1 MRYKLQVGTPKVNKL
16 QVMGTVKCFE
26 DFKIWQD
33 ARILVNNVYMY
44 TADVKDYGFNDQI
57 RRAAVSVMNNI
68 AEGYEAGGNAMF
80 KKFLQISRGS
90 CGEVRSM
97 LYLARDLKYINE
109 TQVDGL
115 LVDCVA
121 LSRAIS
127 KLIAYLDNTTC
138 NL

>member
-1 MRYKLQVGTPKVNKL
+1 MFI
-16 QVMGTVKCFE
+16 GTVRCFE

-33 ARILVNNVYMY
+33 ARLLVNQVYLY
-44 TADVKDYGFNDQI
+44 TAGVKDYGFNDQV

-68 AEGYEAGGNAMF
+68 AEGYEAGGNVMF

-97 LYLARDLKYINE
+97 LYLAKDLKYIDQIKVN
-109 TQVDGL
+109 GL
-115 LVDCVA
+115 LSDCMV
-121 LSRAIS
+121 LSKGIS
-127 KLIAYLDNTTC
+127 KLITYLDSTTS

>member
-33 ARILVNNVYMY
+33 TRILVNNVYMY

-68 AEGYEAGGNAMF
+68 AEGYEAG
-80 KKFLQISRGS
+80 
-90 CGEVRSM
+90 
-97 LYLARDLKYINE
+97 E
-109 TQVDGL
+109 T
-115 LVDCVA
+115 
-121 LSRAIS
+121 
-127 KLIAYLDNTTC
+127 
-138 NL
+138 

>member
-1 MRYKLQVGTPKVNKL
+1 
-16 QVMGTVKCFE
+16 MGTVRCFE

-33 ARILVNNVYMY
+33 ARLLVNQVYLY
-44 TADVKDYGFNDQI
+44 TAGVKDYGFNDQV

-68 AEGYEAGGNAMF
+68 AEGYEAGGNVMF

-97 LYLARDLKYINE
+97 LYLAKDLKYIDEIKVN
-109 TQVDGL
+109 GL
-115 LVDCVA
+115 FVRLYGFVE
-121 LSRAIS
+121 RYHE
-127 KLIAYLDNTTC
+127 LITYLDSTTC